1 MATATKE
8 HNRYGILSVA
18 FVVMFFV
25 ASIALFSVFLTP
37 LSEQTTGGAKP
48 T

>member
-8 HNRYGILSVA
+8 HNRYGILSAA

-25 ASIALFSVFLTP
+25 APSPCSVYF
-37 LSEQTTGGAKP
+37 
-48 T
+48 

>member
-8 HNRYGILSVA
+8 HNRYGILSAA

-25 ASIALFSVFLTP
+25 GIHRPV
-37 LSEQTTGGAKP
+37 
-48 T
+48 